1 MCRLFERDPFHL
13 KCTLVHIATAME
25 LGHKNELSSKV
36 EQQFLMNHVNQLIK
50 ARVVPTKYIHISGF
64 YAIFGMQ
71 LMYIYNHWLS
81 ILPTN
86 TILISICIETKYVIH
101 CNKKISKFI
110 PKEVQKDT
118 DGLWHIG
125 APCSSHPIHQI

>member
-1 MCRLFERDPFHL
+1 MSINVYLLERSDANIL
-13 KCTLVHIATAME
+13 QVLLHIHVVAVK
-25 LGHKNELSSKV
+25 LISSKV
-36 EQQFLMNHVNQLIK
+36 EQQFLMNHVNQMIK

-71 LMYIYNHWLS
+71 LMYISNHWLS

-101 CNKKISKFI
+101 CNKQISKFI